1 MKKILFTPLCL
12 LLVASAFAQTP
23 SLTNV
28 RVRVDSL
35 AKTIAILYDAQGIT
49 PDDSVGVVIRR
60 RSGIVPNPTLR
71 GDVGR
76 NVDFGPD
83 RRIDW
88 DVAKDKFNL
97 NEEIRVELT
106 VYRSEPPRVV
116 RVESDQVERRESPSH
131 KPNSGNEK
139 KRLNPAR
146 LLIGGGVAV
155 GAGVG
160 AVLIRS
166 GYQSKL
172 STLQQISAEADPT
185 NTGFITDP
193 AQFARYT
200 QAYDA
205 AASARKTGL
214 YYGCL
219 GLAAVAVVYEGIQ
232 LISSKSR
239 TSSFQFTPATG
250 AIGAGV
256 SLSF

>member
-1 MKKILFTPLCL
+1 MKKLLFTSLLFCL
-12 LLVASAFAQTP
+12 VVPAFAQTP

-35 AKTIAILYDAQGIT
+35 AKTIAIVYDAQGLN
-49 PDDSVGVVIRR
+49 PDDSIGVVIRR

-88 DVAKDKFNL
+88 DVARDKFNL

-106 VYRSEPPRVV
+106 VHRPVPPKVVEEQIKRVAREENSK
-116 RVESDQVERRESPSH
+116 RVEQR
-131 KPNSGNEK
+131 
-139 KRLNPAR
+139 NP
-146 LLIGGGVAV
+146 LPLFVGGGVAV
-155 GAGVG
+155 AAGVG
-160 AVLIRS
+160 ALLIRS

-172 STLQQISAEADPT
+172 STLQQIGTEADPS

-193 AQFARYT
+193 TQYARYA

-232 LISSKSR
+232 LISPRKKS
-239 TSSFQFTPATG
+239 SSLQLTPATG
-250 AIGAGV
+250 AVGAGV